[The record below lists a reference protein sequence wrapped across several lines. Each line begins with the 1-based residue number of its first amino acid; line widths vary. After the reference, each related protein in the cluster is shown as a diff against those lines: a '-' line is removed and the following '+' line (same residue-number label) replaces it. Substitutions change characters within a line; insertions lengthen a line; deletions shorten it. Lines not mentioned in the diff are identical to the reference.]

1 MDRYNIANEMVL
13 AIDRYNPD
21 AVRDRGIILLKKGD
35 SSEALKVLNA
45 YLEINPEA
53 DDADDILDII
63 HHIKSG
69 KKE

>member
-21 AVRDRGIILLKKGD
+21 AVRDNGIILLKKGD
-35 SSEALKVLNA
+35 PSEALKVLNT

-53 DDADDILDII
+53 EDADDVLDII
-63 HHIKSG
+63 RQIRSG
-69 KKE
+69 RK